1 MALPRR
7 FLPAMAYSIDE
18 AFGNLADAD
27 VWEQAAAVTGGYLA
41 PTLVR
46 NVTEGQ
52 TSMDVPDEAY
62 GAAVM
67 MGSRYSPVYSGEI
80 AVGGGLY
87 AIDKA
92 LERFGLKQTVT
103 GGNL

>member
-1 MALPRR
+1 
-7 FLPAMAYSIDE
+7 MAYSIDE

-27 VWEQAAAVTGGYLA
+27 MWEEAAAVTGGYLT

-46 NVTEGQ
+46 NLTEGR
-52 TSMDVPDEAY
+52 TEMDVPDELY

-67 MGSRYSPVYSGEI
+67 AGSRYSPAYQNEI

-87 AIDKA
+87 VIDKA
-92 LERFGLKQTVT
+92 LERFDLKQTVT

>member
-1 MALPRR
+1 
-7 FLPAMAYSIDE
+7 MAYSIDE

-27 VWEQAAAVTGGYLA
+27 TWEQAAAVTGGYLA

-46 NVTEGQ
+46 NLAEGQ
-52 TSMDVPDEAY
+52 TDYDVPDELY

-67 MGSRYSPVYSGEI
+67 FGSQYSPIYGSEM

-87 AIDKA
+87 AIDQA
-92 LERFGLKQTVT
+92 LERFDLKQTVT